1 MEHGG
6 WWLRSPEA
14 SSSSSFALVFY
25 IGGYSYNL
33 GASYSYGVAFGFCL
47 I

>member
-14 SSSSSFALVFY
+14 SSSSSFALVAN
-25 IGGYSYNL
+25 GGISGYAN
-33 GASYSYGVAFGFCL
+33 ASHSYGVEFGFCL